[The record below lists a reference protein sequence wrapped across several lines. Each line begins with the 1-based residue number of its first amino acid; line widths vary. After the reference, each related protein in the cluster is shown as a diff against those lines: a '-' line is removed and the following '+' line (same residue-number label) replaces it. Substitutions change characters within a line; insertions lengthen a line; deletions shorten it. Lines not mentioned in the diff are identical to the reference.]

1 MTMELVGYRRRLAA
15 IAEAGLSGS
24 FRGGRV
30 GLEKEALRVSPAG
43 TISAKPHPLAFGS
56 ALTHPYLTTDF
67 SEALLELI
75 TPPLADEGE
84 VLDFLDDLHRFVL
97 ARLEGEILWG
107 ASMPCILEGGERI
120 PLARYGSSNAA
131 RMKTLYRR
139 GLGYRYGR
147 TMQVIAGVHYN
158 FSFSEDFWAGYQT
171 LVGRLAR
178 AALGEG
184 EAGNQVGGPSEDQ
197 ASRES
202 VSPVAAGGQSGQGP
216 GLSSGPGSSTG
227 QGPGTGKE
235 SGSSGPAVLAGV
247 TRLGGDWQTREWA
260 RLAELAAADAGHF
273 RSEVYLGLVRNIQRY
288 GWLVPYL
295 FGASPAVCKTFV
307 EGFVQEAQSGLV
319 PFDDDTL
326 YYPHAT
332 SLRLGDIGY
341 QNRQE
346 EGTGMK
352 ANYDSLDA
360 YVRSLSWAI
369 STPCPHY
376 EAIGVKVDGDY
387 RQLNANVL
395 QIENEYYS
403 SVRPKALVDWLE
415 KPTQALRRKGVAYI
429 EVRSFDV
436 NAFAPNGVEPDQL
449 QFMAAFVRF
458 CLLADSPPIQARE
471 RRAIDDNLLLVAHRG
486 REPGLCLERDG
497 QAVTLRDWALELL
510 EEMAPVAEL
519 VDSGPG
525 PAARPNG
532 TPGPCA
538 ASLARQRAKV
548 LEPDLTPSAR
558 MLAQMRERG
567 ESFFALAQRLSQVHR
582 RILLSQPPNPER
594 QALLEEL
601 TGSSLL
607 RQAQIEAADD
617 LDFDTFL
624 ARYLGPS
631 DSS

>member
-1 MTMELVGYRRRLAA
+1 MTMELAGYRRRLRA
-15 IAEAGLSGS
+15 IAETGLGDP
-24 FRGGRV
+24 FRGGLV

-56 ALTHPYLTTDF
+56 ALTHPYITTDF

-75 TPPLADEGE
+75 TPPLAEAGE
-84 VLDFLDDLHRFVL
+84 VLGFLDDLHRFVL
-97 ARLEGEILWG
+97 ARLEDEILWG
-107 ASMPCILEGGERI
+107 ASMPCILEGGEGI

-158 FSFSEDFWAGYQT
+158 FSFSDDFWAGYQAQ
-171 LVGRLAR
+171 VGRLAP
-178 AALGEG
+178 AAL
-184 EAGNQVGGPSEDQ
+184 AG
-197 ASRES
+197 ATR
-202 VSPVAAGGQSGQGP
+202 SGDGRIIQ
-216 GLSSGPGSSTG
+216 
-227 QGPGTGKE
+227 
-235 SGSSGPAVLAGV
+235 
-247 TRLGGDWQTREWA
+247 EWA

-307 EGFVQEAQSGLV
+307 QDFVLEAQSGLV
-319 PFDDDTL
+319 PFDEHTL

-376 EAIGVKVDGDY
+376 EAIGVKVGGDY

-403 SVRPKALVDWLE
+403 SVRPKALMDWLE

-436 NAFAPNGVEPDQL
+436 NAFVPNGVDPEQL
-449 QFMAAFVRF
+449 HFMAAFVRF
-458 CLLADSPPIQARE
+458 CLLADSPPIQPRE

-486 REPGLCLERDG
+486 REPGLCLEQDG
-497 QAVTLRDWALELL
+497 QPVALRDWALELL
-510 EEMAPVAEL
+510 EAMAPVADL
-519 VDSGPG
+519 VDGGLGPG
-525 PAARPNG
+525 AADQRAAG
-532 TPGPCA
+532 TCA
-538 ASLARQRAKV
+538 GSLARQRAKV

-558 MLAQMRERG
+558 MLAEMRERG
-567 ESFFALAQRLSQVHR
+567 ESFFGLAQRLSQTHR
-582 RILLSQPPNPER
+582 RALLSQPLAPER
-594 QALLEEL
+594 QAMLEEL
-601 TGSSLL
+601 SRSSLL
-607 RQAQIEAADD
+607 RQARIEAEDD

-624 ARYLGPS
+624 DRYLAGN
-631 DSS
+631 

>member
-1 MTMELVGYRRRLAA
+1 MTMELAGYRRRLRA
-15 IAEAGLSGS
+15 IAETGLGDP
-24 FRGGRV
+24 FRGGLV

-56 ALTHPYLTTDF
+56 ALTHPYITTDF

-75 TPPLADEGE
+75 TPPLAEAGE
-84 VLDFLDDLHRFVL
+84 VLGFLDDLHRFVL
-97 ARLEGEILWG
+97 ARLEDEILWG
-107 ASMPCILEGGERI
+107 ASMPCILEGGEGI

-158 FSFSEDFWAGYQT
+158 FSFSDDFWAGYQAQ
-171 LVGRLAR
+171 VGRLAP
-178 AALGEG
+178 AAL
-184 EAGNQVGGPSEDQ
+184 AG
-197 ASRES
+197 ATR
-202 VSPVAAGGQSGQGP
+202 SGDGRIIQ
-216 GLSSGPGSSTG
+216 
-227 QGPGTGKE
+227 
-235 SGSSGPAVLAGV
+235 
-247 TRLGGDWQTREWA
+247 EWA

-307 EGFVQEAQSGLV
+307 QDFVLEAQSGLV
-319 PFDDDTL
+319 PFDEHTL

-376 EAIGVKVDGDY
+376 EAIGVKVGGDY

-403 SVRPKALVDWLE
+403 SVRPKALMDWLE

-436 NAFAPNGVEPDQL
+436 NAFVPNGVDPEQL
-449 QFMAAFVRF
+449 HFMAAFVRF
-458 CLLADSPPIQARE
+458 CLLADSPPIQPRE

-497 QAVTLRDWALELL
+497 QPVALRDWALELL
-510 EEMAPVAEL
+510 EAMAPVADL
-519 VDSGPG
+519 VDGGLGPG
-525 PAARPNG
+525 AADQRAA
-532 TPGPCA
+532 GPCA
-538 ASLARQRAKV
+538 GSLARQRAKV

-558 MLAQMRERG
+558 MLAEMRERG
-567 ESFFALAQRLSQVHR
+567 ESFFGLAQRLSQAHR
-582 RILLSQPPNPER
+582 RALLSQPLAPER
-594 QALLEEL
+594 QAMLEEL
-601 TGSSLL
+601 SRSSLL
-607 RQAQIEAADD
+607 RQARIEAEDD

-624 ARYLGPS
+624 DRYLAGN
-631 DSS
+631 

>member
-1 MTMELVGYRRRLAA
+1 MMMELVGYRRRLAA
-15 IAEAGLSGS
+15 IVETGLSGP
-24 FRGGRV
+24 FRDGRV

-84 VLDFLDDLHRFVL
+84 VLGFLDDLHRFVL

-158 FSFSEDFWAGYQT
+158 FSFSEDFWTGYQA
-171 LVGRLAR
+171 LMGRLAR
-178 AALGEG
+178 EALGETG
-184 EAGNQVGGPSEDQ
+184 TGKNQAGDLSADQ
-197 ASRES
+197 AGKQCG
-202 VSPVAAGGQSGQGP
+202 SPVAAADPSGPSPGP
-216 GLSSGPGSSTG
+216 GPGPG
-227 QGPGTGKE
+227 PG
-235 SGSSGPAVLAGV
+235 GSAAPHSAGPAVLLAGA
-247 TRLGGDWQTREWA
+247 TRSGGDRLMREWA

-307 EGFVQEAQSGLV
+307 QDFVLEAQSGLV
-319 PFDDDTL
+319 PFDEHTL

-403 SVRPKALVDWLE
+403 SVRPKAVVDWLE

-449 QFMAAFVRF
+449 HFMAAFVRF

-486 REPGLCLERDG
+486 REPGLCLERWDG
-497 QAVTLRDWALELL
+497 QAVALRDWALELL
-510 EEMAPVAEL
+510 EAMEPVAEL
-519 VDSGPG
+519 VDGG
-525 PAARPNG
+525 LAAGAGGHPS
-532 TPGPCA
+532 PGPCA

-558 MLAQMRERG
+558 MLAEMRERG
-567 ESFFALAQRLSQVHR
+567 ESFFALAQRLSQAHR
-582 RILLSQPPNPER
+582 RALLSRPPDPER